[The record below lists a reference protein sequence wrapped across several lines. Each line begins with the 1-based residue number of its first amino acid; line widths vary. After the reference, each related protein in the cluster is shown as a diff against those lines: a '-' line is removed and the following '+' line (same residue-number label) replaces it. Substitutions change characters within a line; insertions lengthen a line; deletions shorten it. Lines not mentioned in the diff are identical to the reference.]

1 MQSSFLPA
9 GELLGPDCKIRSV
22 VLTADPHL
30 PSGEYSFIDLYC
42 TDNTCDCRKTIIQIF
57 HEEKLVSIVNYGW
70 ENPKFYLRWLNS
82 TEDQDRKLAQ
92 EMSGLS
98 IDFLS
103 PNLVSEEGI
112 LLLVNHLLDQKWLA
126 MLKGNYRLIRK
137 TTKPDNIIRLPPKIS
152 RNAPCPCGSGK
163 KYKTCCL

>member
-1 MQSSFLPA
+1 
-9 GELLGPDCKIRSV
+9 
-22 VLTADPHL
+22 
-30 PSGEYSFIDLYC
+30 
-42 TDNTCDCRKTIIQIF
+42 
-57 HEEKLVSIVNYGW
+57 
-70 ENPKFYLRWLNS
+70 
-82 TEDQDRKLAQ
+82 
-92 EMSGLS
+92 MSGLS